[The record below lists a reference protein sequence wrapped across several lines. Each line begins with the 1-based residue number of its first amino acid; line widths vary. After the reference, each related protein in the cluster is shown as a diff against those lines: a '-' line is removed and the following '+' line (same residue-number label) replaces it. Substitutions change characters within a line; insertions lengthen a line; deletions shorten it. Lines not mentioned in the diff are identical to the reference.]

1 MTVHL
6 IGYATG
12 FELLF
17 LASAL
22 VGVWFSRQNL
32 SEAWGDHRA
41 LGGVANGRR
50 AISMSTI
57 VVETLLLSIHALYI
71 IAALFAISQPNPNQT
86 TAVGVLI
93 LSILVYASWAITAI
107 SIISRRLRR
116 YLTTFG
122 LQPRD
127 SKGRFVAEKDSSG

>member
-1 MTVHL
+1 MTDHL
-6 IGYATG
+6 VGNATG

-17 LASAL
+17 LVSAL

-32 SEAWGDHRA
+32 AEAWGDHRA

-50 AISMSTI
+50 AIALSTI
-57 VVETLLLSIHALYI
+57 VIETLLLSIHALYI
-71 IAALFAISQPNPNQT
+71 IAALFAVFQPNPSQT
-86 TAVGVLI
+86 TAVGILI

-107 SIISRRLRR
+107 SIVSRRLRR

-127 SKGRFVAEKDSSG
+127 EKGRFTR